1 MRRDRNQ
8 SSGVKAM
15 TVLRRRRTVIAWGF
29 SLPFVIVFVLFMLVP
44 LLSSLA
50 MSFTDMGS
58 NDIQTPFSVNFVGFH
73 NFMSLFSDKQ
83 FWSSMRVTALFVLV
97 GLPLTMAVA
106 LALAVALNKGL
117 RRVNAFFRA
126 LFYAPVVASTI
137 AIAVVW
143 RYILQNDG
151 LLNSLLAII
160 NLQGPDW
167 LHDTRTALPS
177 LIVMAT
183 WRNVGTLMIIF
194 IAGLQAI
201 PTEVL
206 EAASMDGA
214 GEWTKFRCIVLPLLK
229 PTLLLGAVLQSVSY
243 LQFFDEPFV
252 MTEGGPLGST
262 LSASYYIYEKFGF
275 GQYGISSAASYV
287 LFIIIA
293 AVSALQFRLM
303 RNKDE

>member
-1 MRRDRNQ
+1 MR
-8 SSGVKAM
+8 
-15 TVLRRRRTVIAWGF
+15 F
-29 SLPFVIVFVLFMLVP
+29 
-44 LLSSLA
+44 
-50 MSFTDMGS
+50 
-58 NDIQTPFSVNFVGFH
+58 
-73 NFMSLFSDKQ
+73 
-83 FWSSMRVTALFVLV
+83 TALFVLV
-97 GLPLTMAVA
+97 GLPLTMVVS

-160 NLQGPDW
+160 NVQGPDW

-214 GEWTKFRCIVLPLLK
+214 GEWTKFRRIVLPLLK